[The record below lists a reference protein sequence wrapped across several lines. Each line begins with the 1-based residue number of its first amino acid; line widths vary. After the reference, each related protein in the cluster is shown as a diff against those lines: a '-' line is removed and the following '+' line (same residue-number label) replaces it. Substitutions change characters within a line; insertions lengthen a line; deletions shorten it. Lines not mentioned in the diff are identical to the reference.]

1 MSNVGVMRRILIS
14 LTLVLTAQVL
24 AAQGT
29 ASISGTVL
37 DTTGGVLPGVS
48 VVLQDA
54 KGGPQKTAWS
64 DAQGRFS
71 FSGLAAGSYSV
82 TASLDG
88 FTPGKTELTITA
100 GQSAKQDFNLE
111 LASFFASITVTA
123 QKREEQILD
132 VPASISAVTG
142 AAMED
147 QGVTSLQ
154 QVAATIPSLSIVE
167 SGPGTQRAQIR
178 GISSPQNLP
187 TVGLYLDEMPV
198 NSEAAGSGLDMRLL
212 DLERVEVLRGPQGTL
227 YGEGSM
233 GGTIKYVTK
242 DPQLDAVG
250 IRFDSAYGTISDGEA
265 GYRASLMANV
275 PVVEGKFGLRI
286 VAGQEHQ
293 GGWIDYPAQDI
304 EDGNGGDSTTL
315 RIKGLWIVSDTFS
328 ASLMLQAQ
336 KSDYDN
342 QNFWDLDKTAPFV
355 LPQPIEDEN
364 RAVNLV
370 LNWDAGS
377 FTVMSSTGFLSREN
391 DGVYDFTALYV
402 PFLPPGAVDT
412 VALTYGGD
420 SDTVSEEI
428 RLASKGDTKLKWTAG
443 AYWRKYDGSGYNE
456 SVTTPNPF
464 PFELFITHQAQQ
476 TEQTAVFGE
485 LGYAF
490 SSKLDAT
497 LGLRYF
503 HDKREQQSDVGQFG
517 PVKPNPDQSGTF
529 DSTNPRLVLSW
540 RPAAGRLVYASAAK
554 GFRSGGFN
562 LVPPGCGIPTSFDP
576 ESLWTYEV
584 GSSASFDSGRVVV
597 QGALYHND
605 WQDIQTLTLCPGT
618 FVALTNNVGKATGN
632 GADLQL
638 TLSPT
643 RSLRFTLSGNYNDS
657 TYDNDSLAHD
667 EGDRI
672 DYATEYNYGLA
683 VDWSFRWAASLPGML
698 HVDYQTTGPF
708 DLNFRNFGL
717 TQPLSSDAVSGLNA
731 RLAMTLGSVELS
743 LYGQNL
749 LDEDGAVSP
758 AIAFGGVPSA
768 VRPQPL
774 TVGLGFAWRY

>member
-1 MSNVGVMRRILIS
+1 MGNASVLRRIV
-14 LTLVLTAQVL
+14 LTLVLGLMGQALWAQSTAAV
-24 AAQGT
+24 
-29 ASISGTVL
+29 SGFVR
-37 DTTGGVLPGVS
+37 DRNGGALPGAT
-48 VVLQDA
+48 VVLKA
-54 KGGPQKTAWS
+54 ASGGAQRTATA
-64 DAQGRFS
+64 DAQGAYAFT
-71 FSGLAAGSYSV
+71 AAEPGAYALS
-82 TASLDG
+82 AGLDG
-88 FTPGKTELTITA
+88 FVTAEAQVTVAAGKPVTH
-100 GQSAKQDFNLE
+100 DFALDMV
-111 LASFFASITVTA
+111 SFFENVTVTA

-132 VPASISAVTG
+132 VPASITAVTG
-142 AAMED
+142 KTFEA

-154 QVAATIPSLSIVE
+154 QIAATIPALSIVE

-187 TVGLYLDEMPV
+187 TVGTYLDEMPV
-198 NSEAAGSGLDMRLL
+198 NAESSGAGLDVRLL
-212 DLERVEVLRGPQGTL
+212 DLDRVEVLRGPQGTL

-242 DPQLDAVG
+242 DPERDTVG
-250 IRFDSAYGTISDGEA
+250 VRFDSAYGTITDGEA
-265 GYRASLMANV
+265 TYRASLVANI
-275 PVVEGKFGLRI
+275 PVVEGKFGLRV

-293 GGWIDYPAQDI
+293 GGWIDYPAQDR
-304 EDGNGGDSTTL
+304 EDGNQGDSTTL
-315 RIKGLWIVSDTFS
+315 RLKGLWIVSDTFS

-336 KSDYDN
+336 KSDYDD
-342 QNFWDLDKTAPFV
+342 QNFWDLDGTAPFV

-377 FTVMSSTGFLSREN
+377 FTVMSSTGFLHRES
-391 DGVYDFTALYV
+391 DGAYDFTSLYV
-402 PFLPPGAVDT
+402 PYLPPGLIDT

-428 RLASKGDTKLKWTAG
+428 RLASKGDSKLTWTAG
-443 AYWRKYDGSGYNE
+443 AYWRKFDGTSYNE

-464 PFELFITHQAQQ
+464 PFELFIAHQDQQ

-517 PVKPNPDQSGTF
+517 PPADNPDQSGTF
-529 DSTNPRLVLSW
+529 DSTNPRFVLSY

-562 LVPPGCGIPTSFDP
+562 LVPPGCSIPTDFDP
-576 ESLWTYEV
+576 ESLWTYEI

-618 FVALTNNVGKATGN
+618 YVALTDNVGKATGN
-632 GADLQL
+632 GVDLQL

-643 RSLRFTLSGNYNDS
+643 RAVRFTLSGNYNDS
-657 TYDNDSLAHD
+657 TYDNDSYAHV

-672 DYATEYNYGLA
+672 DYASEYNYGLA

-717 TQPLSSDAVSGLNA
+717 TQPLSSDTVSGLNA

-758 AIAFGGVPSA
+758 AIPIGGVPSA
-768 VRPQPL
+768 IRPQPM